1 MLRFLLILFFP
12 LSCFATSMVVYNA
25 TTNSIVQGTLCCEEV
40 SIASISKLMTIYT
53 VLEAKQDLEEKIIVP
68 DSNVRGRL
76 SKGMVVSRLD
86 AIKLA
91 LVSSDNI
98 AAITLA
104 NNYPGGQIKF
114 IQAMNSN
121 TQQLNMQH
129 TRFIEPT
136 GLSTMNYSTIGD
148 VVTMTNALIKYQV
161 FKDAAK
167 IKELSIVAYKNKKPT
182 VIHSRPTS
190 TYFGDEK
197 IVALKTGFT
206 NAAGFCITMIVNNNN
221 QLYNIVV
228 LGSRTPNERS
238 RIVKELLT
246 KLK

>member
-1 MLRFLLILFFP
+1 
-12 LSCFATSMVVYNA
+12 
-25 TTNSIVQGTLCCEEV
+25 
-40 SIASISKLMTIYT
+40 
-53 VLEAKQDLEEKIIVP
+53 
-68 DSNVRGRL
+68 
-76 SKGMVVSRLD
+76 
-86 AIKLA
+86 
-91 LVSSDNI
+91 
-98 AAITLA
+98 
-104 NNYPGGQIKF
+104 
-114 IQAMNSN
+114 MNFN
-121 TQQLNMQH
+121 TKELNMQH

-148 VVTMTNALIKYQV
+148 VVTMTNALVKYQI

-167 IKELSIVAYKNKKPT
+167 VKELSIVAYKNNKPK

-197 IVALKTGFT
+197 IIALKTGFT
-206 NAAGFCITMIVNNNN
+206 NAAGFCITMIVNSNN
-221 QLYNIVV
+221 QLYNVVV

>member
-1 MLRFLLILFFP
+1 
-12 LSCFATSMVVYNA
+12 
-25 TTNSIVQGTLCCEEV
+25 
-40 SIASISKLMTIYT
+40 
-53 VLEAKQDLEEKIIVP
+53 
-68 DSNVRGRL
+68 
-76 SKGMVVSRLD
+76 
-86 AIKLA
+86 
-91 LVSSDNI
+91 
-98 AAITLA
+98 
-104 NNYPGGQIKF
+104 
-114 IQAMNSN
+114 
-121 TQQLNMQH
+121 
-129 TRFIEPT
+129 
-136 GLSTMNYSTIGD
+136 
-148 VVTMTNALIKYQV
+148 
-161 FKDAAK
+161 
-167 IKELSIVAYKNKKPT
+167 LSIVAYKNKKPT